1 MNLEGKLLGNRYE
14 IIEKIGNGGMA
25 TVYKATDK
33 VLKRNVAVKILRDEF
48 TTDDEFIKR
57 FEVEAQSAARLTHP
71 NIVSIYDVGVDG
83 NLYYIV
89 MELIQGKTLKE
100 IIVKE
105 KGPLPW
111 KWSINVSIQI
121 ASALEMAHRN
131 NIIHRDIKPHNIIIT
146 EDGVAKVTDFGIAKA
161 VSNST
166 ITAFGT
172 TIGSVHYFSPE
183 QAKGGYTDAKS
194 DIYSLGVV
202 MYEMLTGRVPFDSDT
217 SVSVA
222 LKHMQEAP
230 VPPMEINENIPKA
243 VNDIILKAMEK
254 EPMARYQTATAM
266 LRDLSMALKDPDG
279 EFVEEEANDGLT
291 RRMGAITDDML
302 RSSSK
307 SNKKKKKKGKL
318 AQLCE
323 KYPIAKPL
331 IIILIILVLFF
342 GSIGITSAIMNATNP
357 KDVQIPNLVGKTED
371 EAKAELAKLKLEYV
385 KISEDYNKDYET
397 GKIYEQTPSYSEGY
411 KIKQKNKVSVKV
423 SKGTE
428 TTIVPKVIGDTYDD
442 AVKKLEDAKLK
453 AEKVEEVNKD
463 IKEGIVIS
471 QETEANSTANAGDVV
486 KIHVSIGSGIPQVV
500 VPGVVGKNENEAKS
514 ALEAKNLKVNIEYEE
529 DSTKNNGEVLRQSI
543 KAGENIDEGTE
554 ITITVNKLAEMK
566 DGTVNVN
573 LKSLLK
579 YTPSKDD
586 EGKEI
591 IENGQVKIVVGND
604 TIYNESKPKTTT
616 NISAKFS
623 AKGNVTIK
631 IYVDDILKGT
641 KEINMNVTTTCTFE

>member
-1 MNLEGKLLGNRYE
+1 
-14 IIEKIGNGGMA
+14 
-25 TVYKATDK
+25 
-33 VLKRNVAVKILRDEF
+33 
-48 TTDDEFIKR
+48 
-57 FEVEAQSAARLTHP
+57 
-71 NIVSIYDVGVDG
+71 
-83 NLYYIV
+83 
-89 MELIQGKTLKE
+89 
-100 IIVKE
+100 
-105 KGPLPW
+105 
-111 KWSINVSIQI
+111 
-121 ASALEMAHRN
+121 
-131 NIIHRDIKPHNIIIT
+131 
-146 EDGVAKVTDFGIAKA
+146 
-161 VSNST
+161 
-166 ITAFGT
+166 
-172 TIGSVHYFSPE
+172 
-183 QAKGGYTDAKS
+183 
-194 DIYSLGVV
+194 
-202 MYEMLTGRVPFDSDT
+202 
-217 SVSVA
+217 
-222 LKHMQEAP
+222 
-230 VPPMEINENIPKA
+230 
-243 VNDIILKAMEK
+243 
-254 EPMARYQTATAM
+254 
-266 LRDLSMALKDPDG
+266 
-279 EFVEEEANDGLT
+279 
-291 RRMGAITDDML
+291 
-302 RSSSK
+302 
-307 SNKKKKKKGKL
+307 
-318 AQLCE
+318 
-323 KYPIAKPL
+323 
-331 IIILIILVLFF
+331 
-342 GSIGITSAIMNATNP
+342 MNATNP

-385 KISEDYNKDYET
+385 KISEDYNKDYEA

-514 ALEAKNLKVNIEYEE
+514 ALEAENLKVNIEYEE

-591 IENGQVKIVVGND
+591 IENGQVRIVVGND
-604 TIYNESKPKTTT
+604 PIYNENKPKTTT
-616 NISAKFS
+616 NISARFS

-631 IYVDDILKGT
+631 IYVDDILKGK

>member
-1 MNLEGKLLGNRYE
+1 M
-14 IIEKIGNGGMA
+14 
-25 TVYKATDK
+25 
-33 VLKRNVAVKILRDEF
+33 
-48 TTDDEFIKR
+48 
-57 FEVEAQSAARLTHP
+57 
-71 NIVSIYDVGVDG
+71 
-83 NLYYIV
+83 
-89 MELIQGKTLKE
+89 LI
-100 IIVKE
+100 
-105 KGPLPW
+105 
-111 KWSINVSIQI
+111 
-121 ASALEMAHRN
+121 
-131 NIIHRDIKPHNIIIT
+131 
-146 EDGVAKVTDFGIAKA
+146 
-161 VSNST
+161 
-166 ITAFGT
+166 
-172 TIGSVHYFSPE
+172 YFS
-183 QAKGGYTDAKS
+183 S
-194 DIYSLGVV
+194 
-202 MYEMLTGRVPFDSDT
+202 F
-217 SVSVA
+217 
-222 LKHMQEAP
+222 
-230 VPPMEINENIPKA
+230 
-243 VNDIILKAMEK
+243 
-254 EPMARYQTATAM
+254 
-266 LRDLSMALKDPDG
+266 
-279 EFVEEEANDGLT
+279 
-291 RRMGAITDDML
+291 
-302 RSSSK
+302 
-307 SNKKKKKKGKL
+307 
-318 AQLCE
+318 
-323 KYPIAKPL
+323 
-331 IIILIILVLFF
+331 
-342 GSIGITSAIMNATNP
+342 
-357 KDVQIPNLVGKTED
+357 
-371 EAKAELAKLKLEYV
+371 
-385 KISEDYNKDYET
+385 
-397 GKIYEQTPSYSEGY
+397 
-411 KIKQKNKVSVKV
+411 
-423 SKGTE
+423 
-428 TTIVPKVIGDTYDD
+428 IVF
-442 AVKKLEDAKLK
+442 KKLEDAKLK